1 MAGDGI
7 DPSSHSPHRPGQLL
21 SKVRTGFFIV
31 SHELRLVIAS
41 IKMNVGEKDVVI
53 PMKSLQ
59 VVVLFVG
66 SLFPIFVAAQDLP
79 GVQLETVSSEDIV
92 QEVTLNGTV
101 NALRV
106 SGMSTAVAGLL
117 DKVRVEAGD
126 RVSRG
131 DVLVE
136 LDDEMVTWELA
147 AARAEAEEARTR
159 LDEAQ
164 RRLREARSVGAG
176 RNIAATEV
184 SSRESAVAASEATL
198 ARLEAARQ
206 QVEVRAGHHRVTAP
220 FDGVVSQRSRDLG
233 EWVTPGD
240 QLLTLV
246 DTDNLRL
253 DFQVPQAFFK
263 RIDDNS
269 RLLVQNGQELSK
281 AAIEVLVPVN
291 DPQSRTFLLR
301 AIKPESVRLLPGM
314 SVQAVLRVTTG
325 ARGLTVSRD
334 AINRYPEGRTTV
346 WIAEPGDD
354 DTWTVSE
361 KRVRLGTGFEGRVE
375 VTSGLEAGQ
384 KVVVRGNESLSEGIS
399 VRIAERESR

>member
-1 MAGDGI
+1 MA
-7 DPSSHSPHRPGQLL
+7 
-21 SKVRTGFFIV
+21 T
-31 SHELRLVIAS
+31 
-41 IKMNVGEKDVVI
+41 

-59 VVVLFVG
+59 VFVLLVC
-66 SLFPIFVAAQDLP
+66 SLFSIGAGAQDLP
-79 GVQLETVSSEDIV
+79 GVQLETVSSDDIV

-106 SGMSTAVAGLL
+106 SGMSAAVAGLL
-117 DKVRVEAGD
+117 DEVRVETGD

-147 AARAEAEEARTR
+147 AARAEAEEARSR
-159 LDEAQ
+159 LEEAR

-184 SSRESAVAASEATL
+184 SARESEVAASEATL
-198 ARLEAARQ
+198 ARLEAARR
-206 QVEVRAGHHRVTAP
+206 QVEVRVGRHRVTAP

-269 RLLVQNGQELSK
+269 RLLVQNGQELSI
-281 AAIEVLVPVN
+281 ATIDVLVPVN

-301 AIKPESVRLLPGM
+301 AIKPESVKLLPGM
-314 SVQAVLRVTTG
+314 SVQAILRVTTG
-325 ARGLTVSRD
+325 ERGLTVSRD

-346 WIAEPGDD
+346 WIAEPGDE

-375 VTSGLEAGQ
+375 VISGLEAKQ
-384 KVVVRGNESLSEGIS
+384 KVVVRGNESLSEGIT

>member
-1 MAGDGI
+1 MTGTGI
-7 DPSSHSPHRPGQLL
+7 DLCAYCIHSPGQTGLE
-21 SKVRTGFFIV
+21 VRTGFFFV
-31 SHELRLVIAS
+31 SHGLRLVIAS
-41 IKMNVGEKDVVI
+41 IEMNLGEKDVATPV
-53 PMKSLQ
+53 KSLQ
-59 VVVLFVG
+59 GVLLFVC
-66 SLFPIFVAAQDLP
+66 SLLSMFTAAQDLP
-79 GVQLETVSSEDIV
+79 DVQLETVSSEDIV

-106 SGMSTAVAGLL
+106 SGMSAAVAGLL
-117 DKVRVEAGD
+117 DEVRVETGD
-126 RVSRG
+126 RVARG

-136 LDDEMVTWELA
+136 LDDEVVTWELS
-147 AARAEAEEARTR
+147 AARAEAEEARSR
-159 LDEAQ
+159 LEEAR

-184 SSRESAVAASEATL
+184 SARESEVVASEATL
-198 ARLEAARQ
+198 ARLEAARR

-253 DFQVPQAFFK
+253 DFQVPQSFYK

-269 RLLVQNGQELSK
+269 RLLVQDDQALSS
-281 AAIEVLVPVN
+281 ATIDVLVPVN

-301 AIKPESVRLLPGM
+301 AIKPESVKLLPGM

-325 ARGLTVSRD
+325 ERGLTVSRD

-346 WIAEPGDD
+346 WIAEPGDE

-375 VTSGLEAGQ
+375 VTSGLEADQ

>member
-1 MAGDGI
+1 MADDGI
-7 DPSSHSPHRPGQLL
+7 DSGSHFLNRPGQTVP
-21 SKVRTGFFIV
+21 KVRKGFFIV
-31 SHELRLVIAS
+31 SHELRLGIAS
-41 IKMNVGEKDVVI
+41 IEMNRGEKDVATT
-53 PMKSLQ
+53 MKSLQ
-59 VVVLFVG
+59 GVVLFVC
-66 SLFPIFVAAQDLP
+66 SLFPVLTAAQDLP
-79 GVQLETVSSEDIV
+79 SVQLETVSSEDIV

-106 SGMSTAVAGLL
+106 SGMSAAVAGLL
-117 DKVRVEAGD
+117 DEVRVETGD
-126 RVSRG
+126 RVARG

-136 LDDEMVTWELA
+136 LDDELVTWELA
-147 AARAEAEEARTR
+147 AARAEADEARSRLEEAR
-159 LDEAQ
+159 

-184 SSRESAVAASEATL
+184 SARESEVAASEATL
-198 ARLEAARQ
+198 ARLEAARR
-206 QVEVRAGHHRVTAP
+206 QVEVRAGRHRVTAP

-233 EWVTPGD
+233 EWVIPGD

-253 DFQVPQAFFK
+253 DFQVPQSFYK

-269 RLLVQNGQELSK
+269 RLLVQDGQALSS
-281 AAIEVLVPVN
+281 ATIDVLVPVN

-301 AIKPESVRLLPGM
+301 AIKPESVKLLPGM

-325 ARGLTVSRD
+325 ERGLTVSRD

-346 WIAEPGDD
+346 WIAEPGNE

-375 VTSGLEAGQ
+375 VTSGLEADQ

>member
-1 MAGDGI
+1 MADDGI
-7 DPSSHSPHRPGQLL
+7 DSGSHFLNRPGQTVP
-21 SKVRTGFFIV
+21 KVRKGFFIV
-31 SHELRLVIAS
+31 SHELRLGIAS
-41 IKMNVGEKDVVI
+41 IEMNLGEKDVATT
-53 PMKSLQ
+53 MKSLQ
-59 VVVLFVG
+59 GVVLFVC
-66 SLFPIFVAAQDLP
+66 SLFPVLTAAQDLP
-79 GVQLETVSSEDIV
+79 SVQLETVSSEDIV

-106 SGMSTAVAGLL
+106 SGMSAAVAGLL
-117 DKVRVEAGD
+117 DEVRVETGD
-126 RVSRG
+126 RVARG

-147 AARAEAEEARTR
+147 AARAEAEEARSR
-159 LDEAQ
+159 LEEAR

-184 SSRESAVAASEATL
+184 SARESEVAASEATL
-198 ARLEAARQ
+198 ARLEAARR
-206 QVEVRAGHHRVTAP
+206 QVEVRAGRHRVTAP

-253 DFQVPQAFFK
+253 DFQVPQDFYK

-269 RLLVQNGQELSK
+269 RLLVQDDQALSG
-281 AAIEVLVPVN
+281 ATIDVLVPVN

-301 AIKPESVRLLPGM
+301 AIKPESVKLLPGM

-325 ARGLTVSRD
+325 ERGLTVSRD

-346 WIAEPGDD
+346 WIAEPGDE

-375 VTSGLEAGQ
+375 VTSGLEADQ

>member
-1 MAGDGI
+1 MAGVGI
-7 DPSSHSPHRPGQLL
+7 DPGSNSRQHPGQTEF
-21 SKVRTGFFIV
+21 KVRTGFFIV
-31 SHELRLVIAS
+31 SHLLRLVIAS
-41 IKMNVGEKDVVI
+41 IEMKLGEEEVATPV
-53 PMKSLQ
+53 KSLQ
-59 VVVLFVG
+59 GILLFVY
-66 SLFPIFVAAQDLP
+66 SLFPIFTAAQDLP

-106 SGMSTAVAGLL
+106 SGISATVAGLL
-117 DKVRVEAGD
+117 DEVRVETGD

-131 DVLVE
+131 DVLVA
-136 LDDEMVTWELA
+136 LDDELVTWELA
-147 AARAEAEEARTR
+147 AARAEAEEARSR
-159 LDEAQ
+159 LEEAR

-184 SSRESAVAASEATL
+184 SARESEVAASEAAL

-206 QVEVRAGHHRVTAP
+206 QVEVEVSRHRVTAP
-220 FDGVVSQRSRDLG
+220 FDGVVSQRSRDVG
-233 EWVTPGD
+233 EWVIPGD

-253 DFQVPQAFFK
+253 DFQVPQSFYK
-263 RIDDNS
+263 RIDNNS
-269 RLLVQNGQELSK
+269 RLLMQDGQELSR
-281 AAIEVLVPVN
+281 ATIDVLVPVN

-301 AIKPESVRLLPGM
+301 AIKPESVKLLPGM
-314 SVQAVLRVTTG
+314 SAQAVLRVTTG
-325 ARGLTVSRD
+325 ERGLTVSRD

-346 WIAEPGDD
+346 WIAEPADEE
-354 DTWTVSE
+354 TWTVQE

>member
-1 MAGDGI
+1 MAGVGI
-7 DPSSHSPHRPGQLL
+7 GLHAHCSHPPGQAGFE
-21 SKVRTGFFIV
+21 VRNGFSIV
-31 SHELRLVIAS
+31 SHEQRLGIAS
-41 IKMNVGEKDVVI
+41 IEVTVGEKDVATPI
-53 PMKSLQ
+53 KCLQ
-59 VVVLFVG
+59 VLVLSVC
-66 SLFPIFVAAQDLP
+66 SLFPVITAAQNLP
-79 GVQLETVSSEDIV
+79 GVQLETVSSEEIV

-106 SGMSTAVAGLL
+106 SGLSAAVAGLL
-117 DKVRVEAGD
+117 ADVRVETGD

-131 DVLVE
+131 DVLAE
-136 LDDEMVTWELA
+136 LDDELVTWELA
-147 AARAEAEEARTR
+147 AAGAEVEEARSR
-159 LDEAQ
+159 LEEAQ

-184 SSRESAVAASEATL
+184 SARESAVAASEATL
-198 ARLEAARQ
+198 ARLEAVRR
-206 QVEVRAGHHRVTAP
+206 QVEVRVSRHRVTAP

-253 DFQVPQAFFK
+253 DFQVPQSFYK

-269 RLLVQNGQELSK
+269 RLLVQDGQALSS
-281 AAIEVLVPVN
+281 ATIDVLVPVN

-301 AIKPESVRLLPGM
+301 AIKPGSVKLLPGM
-314 SVQAVLRVTTG
+314 SAQAILQVTTG
-325 ARGLTVSRD
+325 EQGLTVSRD

-346 WIAEPGDD
+346 WIAEPADES
-354 DTWTVSE
+354 TWTVRE

-375 VTSGLEAGQ
+375 VTSGLETGQ
-384 KVVVRGNESLSEGIS
+384 KVVVRGNESLSEGIR

>member
-1 MAGDGI
+1 
-7 DPSSHSPHRPGQLL
+7 
-21 SKVRTGFFIV
+21 
-31 SHELRLVIAS
+31 
-41 IKMNVGEKDVVI
+41 
-53 PMKSLQ
+53 MKSLQ
-59 VVVLFVG
+59 GVVLFVSG
-66 SLFPIFVAAQDLP
+66 LFSVVTAAQDLP
-79 GVQLETVSSEDIV
+79 GVQLETVASENII

-106 SGMSTAVAGLL
+106 SGISASVAGLL
-117 DKVRVEAGD
+117 EVVQVETGD

-131 DVLVE
+131 DVLIE

-147 AARAEAEEARTR
+147 AARAESDEARSRLEEA
-159 LDEAQ
+159 E

-184 SSRESAVAASEATL
+184 SARESEVVASEAAA
-198 ARLEAARQ
+198 ARLEAARRK
-206 QVEVRAGHHRVTAP
+206 VEVRVGRHRVIAP

-253 DFQVPQAFFK
+253 DFQVPQSFYK

-269 RLLVQNGQELSK
+269 RLLVRDGQELSR
-281 AAIEVLVPVN
+281 AAIDVLVPVN

-301 AIKPESVRLLPGM
+301 AIKPDTVKLLPGM
-314 SVQAVLRVTTG
+314 AAQAVLRVTTG
-325 ARGLTVSRD
+325 ERGLTVSRD

-346 WIAEPGDD
+346 WIAEPGDE

-375 VTSGLEAGQ
+375 VTSGLEADQ
-384 KVVVRGNESLSEGIS
+384 NVVVRGNESLSEGIS

>member
-1 MAGDGI
+1 MA
-7 DPSSHSPHRPGQLL
+7 
-21 SKVRTGFFIV
+21 T
-31 SHELRLVIAS
+31 
-41 IKMNVGEKDVVI
+41 
-53 PMKSLQ
+53 PMKSLPG
-59 VVVLFVG
+59 VLLCVC
-66 SLFPIFVAAQDLP
+66 SLFPLLTTARDMP
-79 GVQLETVSSEDIV
+79 GVQLETVSVEDIV

-106 SGMSTAVAGLL
+106 SGMSASVAGLL
-117 DKVRVEAGD
+117 DEIQVETGD
-126 RVSRG
+126 RVARG
-131 DVLVE
+131 DVLVA

-147 AARAEAEEARTR
+147 AARAEAEEARSR
-159 LDEAQ
+159 LEEAQ

-184 SSRESAVAASEATL
+184 SARESEVAASEAAL

-220 FDGVVSQRSRDLG
+220 FDGVVSQRSRELG

-253 DFQVPQAFFK
+253 DFQVPQTFFK

-269 RLLVQNGQELSK
+269 RLLVQDGAELSQ
-281 AAIEVLVPVN
+281 AAIDVLVPVN

-301 AIKPESVRLLPGM
+301 AKKPDTLKLLPGM

-325 ARGLTVSRD
+325 ERGLTVSRD

-346 WIAEPGDD
+346 WIAEPEDEN
-354 DTWTVSE
+354 TWTVSE

-375 VTSGLEAGQ
+375 VIDGLEAEQ
-384 KVVVRGNESLSEGIS
+384 QVVVRGNESLSEGIS

>member
-1 MAGDGI
+1 MA
-7 DPSSHSPHRPGQLL
+7 
-21 SKVRTGFFIV
+21 T
-31 SHELRLVIAS
+31 
-41 IKMNVGEKDVVI
+41 

-59 VVVLFVG
+59 GVVLFLC
-66 SLFPIFVAAQDLP
+66 SLFPVLTAAQDLP

-106 SGMSTAVAGLL
+106 SGMSAAVAGLL
-117 DKVRVEAGD
+117 DEVRVETGD
-126 RVSRG
+126 RVDRG

-136 LDDEMVTWELA
+136 LDDELVTWELA
-147 AARAEAEEARTR
+147 AARAEAEEARSR
-159 LDEAQ
+159 LEEAR

-184 SSRESAVAASEATL
+184 SARESEVAASEATL
-198 ARLEAARQ
+198 ARLEAARR
-206 QVEVRAGHHRVTAP
+206 QVEVRARRHRVTAP

-253 DFQVPQAFFK
+253 DFQVPQSFYK

-269 RLLVQNGQELSK
+269 RLLVQDDQALSS
-281 AAIEVLVPVN
+281 ATIDVLVPVN

-301 AIKPESVRLLPGM
+301 AIKPESVKLLPGM

-325 ARGLTVSRD
+325 ERGLTVSRD

-346 WIAEPGDD
+346 WIAEPGDE

-375 VTSGLEAGQ
+375 VTSGLESDQ
-384 KVVVRGNESLSEGIS
+384 QVVVRGNESLSEGIS

>member
-7 DPSSHSPHRPGQLL
+7 DPGSHYPHRPGQLL
-21 SKVRTGFFIV
+21 SKVRTGVFIV
-31 SHELRLVIAS
+31 SHQLRLEIAS
-41 IKMNVGEKDVVI
+41 IELNLGEKDVATTV
-53 PMKSLQ
+53 KSLPGL
-59 VVVLFVG
+59 VLFVC
-66 SLFPIFVAAQDLP
+66 SLFPVLTAAQELP

-101 NALRV
+101 KALRV
-106 SGMSTAVAGLL
+106 SGISTAVAGLL
-117 DKVRVEAGD
+117 DEVRVETGD

-131 DVLVE
+131 DVLVA

-147 AARAEAEEARTR
+147 AARAEAEEARSR
-159 LDEAQ
+159 LEEAR

-184 SSRESAVAASEATL
+184 SARESEVAASEATL

-206 QVEVRAGHHRVTAP
+206 QVEVMAGRHRVTAP
-220 FDGVVSQRSRDLG
+220 FDGVVSERFRDLG

-240 QLLTLV
+240 RLLTLV
-246 DTDNLRL
+246 DTENLRL

-269 RLLVQNGQELSK
+269 RLLVQDGQALNR
-281 AAIEVLVPVN
+281 AAVDVLVPVN
-291 DPQSRTFLLR
+291 DPRSRTFLLR
-301 AIKPESVRLLPGM
+301 AIKPESVKLLPGM

-325 ARGLTVSRD
+325 EQGLTVSRD

-346 WIAEPGDD
+346 WIAQAADEE
-354 DTWTVSE
+354 TWTVQE

-375 VTSGLEAGQ
+375 VTSGLEADQ
-384 KVVVRGNESLSEGIS
+384 RVVVRGNESLSEGIS

>member
-1 MAGDGI
+1 
-7 DPSSHSPHRPGQLL
+7 
-21 SKVRTGFFIV
+21 
-31 SHELRLVIAS
+31 
-41 IKMNVGEKDVVI
+41 MNLGEKDVAT

-59 VVVLFVG
+59 GVVLFLC
-66 SLFPIFVAAQDLP
+66 SLFPVLTAAQDLP

-106 SGMSTAVAGLL
+106 SGMSAAVAGLL
-117 DKVRVEAGD
+117 DEVRVETGD
-126 RVSRG
+126 RVDRG

-136 LDDEMVTWELA
+136 LDDELVTWELA
-147 AARAEAEEARTR
+147 AARAEAEEARSR
-159 LDEAQ
+159 LEEAR

-184 SSRESAVAASEATL
+184 SARESEVAASEATL
-198 ARLEAARQ
+198 ARLEAARR
-206 QVEVRAGHHRVTAP
+206 QVEVRAGRHRVTAP

-253 DFQVPQAFFK
+253 DFQVPQSFYK

-269 RLLVQNGQELSK
+269 RL
-281 AAIEVLVPVN
+281 LVPVN

-301 AIKPESVRLLPGM
+301 AIKPESVKLLPGM

-325 ARGLTVSRD
+325 ERGLTVSRD

-346 WIAEPGDD
+346 WIAEPGDE

-375 VTSGLEAGQ
+375 VTSGLEADQ
-384 KVVVRGNESLSEGIS
+384 RVVVRGNESLSEGIS